1 MRRLTSRSGHHRSD
15 GHLLMVVHGT
25 SGSRDHVHRML
36 RRHCRRK
43 PSTRHLLFRPVSR
56 RRSSH
61 RRDFL
66 RYILYVVISSGI
78 PSDEIVVALSPI
90 NRFLL
95 LHLLL
100 LQLLL
105 LLIMIVLH
113 LQLLQL
119 MQLPL
124 NLNRVNGRVRP
135 DSPIHISPN
144 RELRSLN
151 QRLRH
156 RRRRR
161 RRHRNPYSSSDPLLE
176 TEQVVNVVRARGF
189 LDRVGSMTRHQIQS
203 IDELFTI
210 GGRTVRPETTGGGV
224 DHHGEEEQPHPGGL
238 GGGAVEAVILVHH
251 VLEVVVVGDGD
262 QGVEVLPRE
271 LVLERH
277 VTLGE
282 GGELGDHGGELD
294 STVDGEDLGLA
305 ADVAELVVVG
315 TGEDLTAIA
324 AHELGLVALV
334 SRWGRL
340 IVPGRRVLEL
350 DFSGTGRRVARVRV
364 RAVREILHG

>member
-1 MRRLTSRSGHHRSD
+1 
-15 GHLLMVVHGT
+15 
-25 SGSRDHVHRML
+25 ML
-36 RRHCRRK
+36 RRHCRRE

-56 RRSSH
+56 RRSRH

-66 RYILYVVISSGI
+66 RLLLYVVISSGI
-78 PSDEIVVALSPI
+78 ASDETVVALSPI
-90 NRFLL
+90 HRFLLL

-100 LQLLL
+100 LLLL

-135 DSPIHISPN
+135 DNPIHPSPN
-144 RELRSLN
+144 LKLRSLN

-161 RRHRNPYSSSDPLLE
+161 RRRRNPNSSSDPLLE
-176 TEQVVNVVRARGF
+176 TEQEVDVVRARGF
-189 LDRVGSMTRHQIQS
+189 RGRFGSMTRHQIQS
-203 IDELFTI
+203 IDELVTI
-210 GGRTVRPETTGGGV
+210 GGRTVRHETAGGRV

-238 GGGAVEAVILVHH
+238 GGGAVEAVVLVHH

-262 QGVEVLPRE
+262 QGVEVLPGE

-277 VTLGE
+277 VALAE

-294 STVDGEDLGLA
+294 GPVDGEDLGLA
-305 ADVAELVVVG
+305 SDVAELVVVG

-334 SRWGRL
+334 SRRRRL
-340 IVPGRRVLEL
+340 IVPRRRVLEL
-350 DFSGTGRRVARVRV
+350 DLSGTGRRVARVGV